1 MRQEMSKVLRQGQSK
16 ASFCPRLLGPKE
28 RLVEGF
34 CFLFVERPACSR
46 NCEVS

>member
-1 MRQEMSKVLRQGQSK
+1 MRQEMSRVLRQGQSR

-34 CFLFVERPACSR
+34 CSLVVERPACSR